1 MRLRD
6 AVVRERRKK
15 MMRGGRT
22 GSGAGSDAAAN
33 EAAVNDA
40 AATGFQGGQLLAEF
54 GQLLG
59 QRRSSSSRFVSF
71 SVMGEW
77 RIVVNDTARHD
88 TIRYDD

>member
-22 GSGAGSDAAAN
+22 GCGAGSDAAAD
-33 EAAVNDA
+33 EAAVDA
-40 AATGFQGGQLLAEF
+40 AATGFQGRQLLAEF

-71 SVMGEW
+71 SVMGQW
-77 RIVVNDTARHD
+77 RIVVNDTTRHD